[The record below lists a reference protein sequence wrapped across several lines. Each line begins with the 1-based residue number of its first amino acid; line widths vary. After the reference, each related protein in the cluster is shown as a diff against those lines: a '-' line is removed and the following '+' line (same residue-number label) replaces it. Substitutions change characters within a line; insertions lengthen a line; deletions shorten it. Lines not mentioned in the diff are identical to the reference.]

1 MKVGDLVLWRHPH
14 DRSKREFGMII
25 NIDNHRGEIK
35 VVDLCQERS
44 GDANWWAA
52 GDWEVISEGR

>member
-1 MKVGDLVLWRHPH
+1 MEVGDLVLWKHPH
-14 DRSKREFGMII
+14 DRSKPEFGMII
-25 NIDNHRGEIK
+25 NVDNHREEIK

-44 GDANWWAA
+44 GDANWWDS